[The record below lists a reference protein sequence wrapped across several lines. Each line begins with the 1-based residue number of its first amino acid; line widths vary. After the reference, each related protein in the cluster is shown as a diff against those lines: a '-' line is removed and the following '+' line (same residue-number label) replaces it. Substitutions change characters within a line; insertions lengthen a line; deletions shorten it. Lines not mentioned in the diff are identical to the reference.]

1 MSLSSIKHLRDNES
15 MFTRTKNLQIS
26 ESTYLDSAPQRQT
39 QARIKPLGEKRYF
52 ESTQQSEKGLRS
64 TLTEI
69 HKSRAQT
76 QTMNFNKRPKANLQE
91 SLNHPTLTQF
101 LQNGEMLQKSD
112 SNDKRLQRKIFES
125 YQTSVYSNAKR
136 PLQSQIKRDRQCRSL
151 LSTHAKEAPDVYQI
165 GTHTIK
171 KIHSNSSGSPGR
183 EPSAHSSQ
191 PNFMDD
197 ASYIPDSQPETA
209 IAKAQRQ
216 RRHSTNVRIRTG
228 GQLHKFRDTMQA
240 KMQRK
245 LANQFRQYSEK
256 LQYSENSQL
265 TKMHDIFGERRE
277 TMVEQKDQTEPQISQ
292 ENKALDHVNKKHK
305 SVNGTSSTKP
315 KANKSKKTQREKTMY
330 KNIINE
336 ERQYHDARI
345 MIYKQLLNTA
355 VVIPASFGQP
365 TEEEEEEGGE
375 ERKKFVKGVNYMQ
388 AGDYVEAIKLLYSG
402 QQLQGETESMKSES
416 LSQDDSETDDQGHK
430 N

>member
-1 MSLSSIKHLRDNES
+1 
-15 MFTRTKNLQIS
+15 
-26 ESTYLDSAPQRQT
+26 
-39 QARIKPLGEKRYF
+39 
-52 ESTQQSEKGLRS
+52 
-64 TLTEI
+64 
-69 HKSRAQT
+69 
-76 QTMNFNKRPKANLQE
+76 
-91 SLNHPTLTQF
+91 
-101 LQNGEMLQKSD
+101 
-112 SNDKRLQRKIFES
+112 
-125 YQTSVYSNAKR
+125 
-136 PLQSQIKRDRQCRSL
+136 
-151 LSTHAKEAPDVYQI
+151 
-165 GTHTIK
+165 
-171 KIHSNSSGSPGR
+171 
-183 EPSAHSSQ
+183 
-191 PNFMDD
+191 
-197 ASYIPDSQPETA
+197 
-209 IAKAQRQ
+209 
-216 RRHSTNVRIRTG
+216 
-228 GQLHKFRDTMQA
+228 
-240 KMQRK
+240 
-245 LANQFRQYSEK
+245 
-256 LQYSENSQL
+256 
-265 TKMHDIFGERRE
+265 
-277 TMVEQKDQTEPQISQ
+277 MVEQKDQTEPQISQ

-315 KANKSKKTQREKTMY
+315 KVNKSKKTQREKTMY